1 MKSKTLFFI
10 VRRLCF
16 SKRNKGI
23 VHIISLISLIG
34 VAIGSL
40 ALLVVLSVFNGFTSV
55 AQQMLEK
62 ENPPIL
68 IETTQGKTFNQNRVL
83 KLLKT
88 SSTQKNNLAIV
99 PIIEQTAMV
108 SVGDKQKIVKLIGT
122 TDEYFK
128 YNHLDTM
135 FVNGKETFFGL
146 KEDVCIMGIG
156 LAVDLGLQKGAER
169 MGIRVQITVPELD
182 NEDAT
187 VVEDMLRSENV
198 MFLGAF
204 QTHSALDNEY
214 IFVNIDKARELLN
227 YKAEDVTALYD
238 IPKQN
243 IDKDKYIIARKESLK
258 GLQNISAKN
267 LLEQQPLYFRI
278 VKSEKLAV
286 YVILS
291 FIIFIATINIL
302 SSLII
307 LYIQKRRMNYIF
319 RAIGTTKRDLRKIYF
334 YYGITINV
342 VGCLLGVLVG
352 LVFCLLQ
359 QEFGLI
365 KLSEENFVVNAF
377 PIKILFWDIIRIL
390 LIVLIIGGVTI
401 KIITNRL
408 KIK

>member
-1 MKSKTLFFI
+1 
-10 VRRLCF
+10 
-16 SKRNKGI
+16 
-23 VHIISLISLIG
+23 
-34 VAIGSL
+34 
-40 ALLVVLSVFNGFTSV
+40 
-55 AQQMLEK
+55 
-62 ENPPIL
+62 
-68 IETTQGKTFNQNRVL
+68 
-83 KLLKT
+83 
-88 SSTQKNNLAIV
+88 
-99 PIIEQTAMV
+99 MV

-135 FVNGKETFFGL
+135 FVNGKVTFFGL

-307 LYIQKRRMNYIF
+307 LYIQKRRMRF
-319 RAIGTTKRDLRKIYF
+319 T
-334 YYGITINV
+334 
-342 VGCLLGVLVG
+342 
-352 LVFCLLQ
+352 
-359 QEFGLI
+359 
-365 KLSEENFVVNAF
+365 
-377 PIKILFWDIIRIL
+377 
-390 LIVLIIGGVTI
+390 
-401 KIITNRL
+401 
-408 KIK
+408 

>member
-1 MKSKTLFFI
+1 MKKKNLFFI

-62 ENPPIL
+62 ENPPL
-68 IETTQGKTFNQNRVL
+68 LVEATQGKTFKQNKVIN
-83 KLLKT
+83 LLKQ
-88 SSTQKNNLAIV
+88 SPTQKNNLTIV

-108 SVGDKQKIVKLIGT
+108 SVGERQKIVRLIGT

-128 YNHLDTM
+128 YNPLNALLVNDRENFIGLD
-135 FVNGKETFFGL
+135 EQ
-146 KEDVCIMGIG
+146 VCIMGIG
-156 LAVDLGLQKGAER
+156 LALDLGLNKGAEKI
-169 MGIRVQITVPELD
+169 GIKVQITVPELE

-198 MFLGAF
+198 MFAGAF
-204 QTHSALDNEY
+204 QTRSALDNEY
-214 IFVNIDKARELLN
+214 IFININKARELLN
-227 YKAEDVTALYD
+227 YKEDEVTALYD
-238 IPKQN
+238 IPQHN
-243 IDKDKYIIARKESLK
+243 IDKERYITERKALLK
-258 GLQNISAKN
+258 GLQNISTKN

-291 FIIFIATINIL
+291 FIIFIAIINIL

-307 LYIQKRRMNYIF
+307 LYIQKKRMNYIL
-319 RAIGTTKRDLRKIYF
+319 RAIGTTKKDLHKIYF

-342 VGCLLGVLVG
+342 VGCLLGVVVG
-352 LVFCLLQ
+352 LVFCFLQ

-365 KLSEENFVVNAF
+365 RLSEENFVVDAF

-390 LIVLIIGGVTI
+390 LIVLIIGGITI
-401 KIITNRL
+401 KVITNRL
-408 KIK
+408 KIE

>member
-1 MKSKTLFFI
+1 M
-10 VRRLCF
+10 
-16 SKRNKGI
+16 
-23 VHIISLISLIG
+23 
-34 VAIGSL
+34 
-40 ALLVVLSVFNGFTSV
+40 
-55 AQQMLEK
+55 
-62 ENPPIL
+62 
-68 IETTQGKTFNQNRVL
+68 
-83 KLLKT
+83 
-88 SSTQKNNLAIV
+88 
-99 PIIEQTAMV
+99 
-108 SVGDKQKIVKLIGT
+108 
-122 TDEYFK
+122 
-128 YNHLDTM
+128 
-135 FVNGKETFFGL
+135 
-146 KEDVCIMGIG
+146 
-156 LAVDLGLQKGAER
+156 
-169 MGIRVQITVPELD
+169 
-182 NEDAT
+182 
-187 VVEDMLRSENV
+187 
-198 MFLGAF
+198 
-204 QTHSALDNEY
+204 
-214 IFVNIDKARELLN
+214 N

-342 VGCLLGVLVG
+342 VGCLLGVVVG

>member
-1 MKSKTLFFI
+1 M
-10 VRRLCF
+10 
-16 SKRNKGI
+16 
-23 VHIISLISLIG
+23 ISLIG

-68 IETTQGKTFNQNRVL
+68 IETTQGKTFNQNSVI
-83 KLLKT
+83 KLLET
-88 SSTQKNNLAIV
+88 SSIQKNNLAIV
-99 PIIEQTAMV
+99 PIVEQTAMV

-342 VGCLLGVLVG
+342 VGCLLGVVVG

>member
-1 MKSKTLFFI
+1 M
-10 VRRLCF
+10 
-16 SKRNKGI
+16 
-23 VHIISLISLIG
+23 HIISLISLIG

-88 SSTQKNNLAIV
+88 SSIQKNNLAIV
-99 PIIEQTAMV
+99 PIVEQTAMV

-342 VGCLLGVLVG
+342 VGCLLGVVLG

>member
-1 MKSKTLFFI
+1 MKSRTLFFI
-10 VRRLCF
+10 VRRLCL

-68 IETTQGKTFNQNRVL
+68 IETTQGKTFNQNSVI

>member
-1 MKSKTLFFI
+1 MKRKNLFFI
-10 VRRLCF
+10 VSRLCF
-16 SKRNKGI
+16 SRRNKGI

-34 VAIGSL
+34 IAIGSL

-68 IETTQGKTFNQNRVL
+68 IETTKGKAFNQNNVVDVL
-83 KLLKT
+83 EK
-88 SSTQKNNLAIV
+88 SSTQKDNLTIV
-99 PIIEQTAMV
+99 PVIEQTAMV
-108 SVGDKQKIVKLIGT
+108 SFGESQRIVKLIGT

-128 YNHLDTM
+128 YNHLDSLL
-135 FVNGKETFFGL
+135 VNGKEGFNGL
-146 KEDVCIMGIG
+146 GEDVCIMGIG
-156 LAVDLGLQKGAER
+156 LAVDLGLNKGAEK
-169 MGIRVQITVPELD
+169 MGISLQITVPEMD
-182 NEDAT
+182 KEDAT

-198 MFLGAF
+198 MYVGNF
-204 QTHSALDNEY
+204 QSHSELDNGY
-214 IFVNIDKARELLN
+214 IFVNIKKARELLN
-227 YKAEDVTALYD
+227 YKDNEVTALYD

-243 IDKDKYIIARKESLK
+243 INKTKYIEKRKESLK
-258 GLQNISAKN
+258 NVRNISAKN

-302 SSLII
+302 SSLVI
-307 LYIQKRRMNYIF
+307 LYIQKQRMNYIL
-319 RAIGTTKRDLRKIYF
+319 RAIGTTIKDLRKIYF

-342 VGCLLGVLVG
+342 VGCVVG
-352 LVFCLLQ
+352 IIIGIAFCLLQ

-365 KLSEENFVVNAF
+365 KLSEDNFVVDAF

-390 LIVLIIGGVTI
+390 FIVLIIGGVTI
-401 KIITNRL
+401 RVITNRL

>member
-1 MKSKTLFFI
+1 MKSRTLFFI
-10 VRRLCF
+10 VRRLCL

-88 SSTQKNNLAIV
+88 SSIQKNNLAIV
-99 PIIEQTAMV
+99 PIVEQTAMV

-204 QTHSALDNEY
+204 QAHSALDNEY

-342 VGCLLGVLVG
+342 VGCLLGVVVG
-352 LVFCLLQ
+352 LLFCLLQ

>member
-1 MKSKTLFFI
+1 M
-10 VRRLCF
+10 
-16 SKRNKGI
+16 
-23 VHIISLISLIG
+23 HIISLISLIG

-68 IETTQGKTFNQNRVL
+68 IETTQGKTFNQNSVI
-83 KLLKT
+83 KLLET
-88 SSTQKNNLAIV
+88 SSIQKNNLAIV
-99 PIIEQTAMV
+99 PIVEQTAMV

-342 VGCLLGVLVG
+342 VGCLLGVVVG

>member
-1 MKSKTLFFI
+1 M
-10 VRRLCF
+10 
-16 SKRNKGI
+16 
-23 VHIISLISLIG
+23 ISLIG

-88 SSTQKNNLAIV
+88 SSIQKNNLAIV
-99 PIIEQTAMV
+99 PIVEQTAMV

-342 VGCLLGVLVG
+342 VGCLLGVVVG
-352 LVFCLLQ
+352 LLFCLLQ

>member
-1 MKSKTLFFI
+1 M
-10 VRRLCF
+10 
-16 SKRNKGI
+16 
-23 VHIISLISLIG
+23 ISLIG

-88 SSTQKNNLAIV
+88 SSIQKNNLAIV
-99 PIIEQTAMV
+99 PIVEQTAMV

-204 QTHSALDNEY
+204 QAHSALDNEY

-342 VGCLLGVLVG
+342 VGCLLGVVLG